1 MKSLWFV
8 SSLFI
13 LLTSCSNFVCMNS
26 RTEDSEDRRVM
37 TGFFDK
43 ENVIKFRSNISY
55 KTSEISGILV
65 LKKIS
70 DTTLAGGFINEF
82 GIKGFDFIIT
92 KERAKLGYV
101 IKTFDKWYIRKNLEA
116 GLHFLFYE
124 PKLLASCSVND
135 TSVFVAD
142 ISRSLHYVYHL
153 SDGDLLERADMYK
166 RAVKKA
172 SLQLITGDLKGIILK
187 MRNANGSLN
196 YEFNEI
202 KN

>member
-8 SSLFI
+8 SGFFLM
-13 LLTSCSNFVCMNS
+13 LTSCSNFICRNS
-26 RTEDSEDRRVM
+26 HTEDTADRRVV

-43 ENVIKFRSNISY
+43 ENVIKFRSSIGY
-55 KTSEISGILV
+55 KTSEISGILI

-82 GIKGFDFIIT
+82 GIKGFDFVIT

-101 IKTFDKWYIRKNLEA
+101 IKTFDKWYIRRNLET
-116 GLHFLFYE
+116 GLHFMFYE
-124 PKLLASCSVND
+124 PKLLATCSVND
-135 TSVFVAD
+135 SSVYVAD
-142 ISRSLHYVYHL
+142 INRSLHYVYHL
-153 SDGDLLERADMYK
+153 AEGDLLKRADMYK
-166 RAVKKA
+166 RTVKKA
-172 SLQLITGDLKGIILK
+172 SLQLNTGGLKEILLK

-196 YEFNEI
+196 YEFYEI